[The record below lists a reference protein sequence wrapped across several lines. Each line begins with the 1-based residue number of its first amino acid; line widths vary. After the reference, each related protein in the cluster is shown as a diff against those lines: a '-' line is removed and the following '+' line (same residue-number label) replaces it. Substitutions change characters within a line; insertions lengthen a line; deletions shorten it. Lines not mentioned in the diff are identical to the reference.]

1 MKAAAPATASPEKR
15 IADSAAP
22 VGRGVLE
29 VVALEV
35 VAEAELRA
43 AAVVVAAAVVEPP
56 IGAVDAPAI
65 CDEMAGVKVPFI
77 PLRVNR
83 AENASAGNWGAE
95 GSLKD
100 TDS

>member
-1 MKAAAPATASPEKR
+1 MTAAAPATASPEKR
-15 IADSAAP
+15 IVDSAAP
-22 VGRGVLE
+22 DGRGAVLE
-29 VVALEV
+29 VAALEV
-35 VAEAELRA
+35 VAAAELR

-56 IGAVDAPAI
+56 MGAVDAPAI
-65 CDEMAGVKVPFI
+65 CDETAGVKVPFI